1 MSDQHSHNSDNK
13 QHHHHILPDSVALT
27 IGGSLLVLT
36 IVTVAVAHVDLGAL
50 NFPIAFAVAT
60 VKALLVALF
69 FMNLKYDSREN
80 GVIFGTSFLFLAIF
94 IVLTSTDLFF
104 RGDVYV
110 KPGDAQA
117 ATGGAG
123 GKSKLEKPWVSS
135 PELVNRGKE
144 IFAQQCTSCHGA
156 EGKGNGP
163 AAGALNPPP
172 RNFTADAGWKNGR
185 TVAGVF
191 KTLKEGLQGSA
202 MASYATLPVDD
213 RWALTHFVLSLGP
226 TPAAAADAASLAKV
240 GVDVNQAGGGGGS
253 AEQTIPVDVAM
264 KRVTQPQLAKV
275 TAIAPLNPQS
285 VEAAQGNGAKLYASR
300 CLSCH
305 GAKAEGGIA
314 VRNIGVAPKAQLVTQ
329 PLSAQISAEA
339 FKQVVLNGVAG
350 GDVMPSNGSL
360 SSSELQELYQYVRG
374 LSAGR

>member
-1 MSDQHSHNSDNK
+1 MSDNDHKQ
-13 QHHHHILPDSVALT
+13 QHHHHILPDSMALT
-27 IGGSLLVLT
+27 IGGALLVLT
-36 IVTVAVAHVDLGAL
+36 IVTVAAARVDMGAL
-50 NFPIAFAVAT
+50 NFPVAFAIAT

-117 ATGGAG
+117 AFGAGGGAG

-135 PELVNRGKE
+135 PELTNRGKE
-144 IFAQQCTSCHGA
+144 LFAQQCTSCHGV

-172 RNFTADAGWKNGR
+172 RNFAVDAGWKNGR

-191 KTLKEGLQGSA
+191 KTLKDGIPGSA
-202 MASYATLPVDD
+202 MASYSTLSVDD
-213 RWALTHFVLSLGP
+213 RWALTHYVLAISP
-226 TPAAAADAASLAKV
+226 TPVAPADAASLAKV
-240 GVDVNQAGGGGGS
+240 GVDVNQAGGGGGG
-253 AEQTIPVDVAM
+253 AEQTLPVDFAM
-264 KRVTQPQLAKV
+264 ERLTQPKLAKV
-275 TAIAPLNPQS
+275 TAMAP
-285 VEAAQGNGAKLYASR
+285 VTAEALERTQGVGAKLYAAR
-300 CLSCH
+300 CLTCH

-314 VRNIGVAPKAQLVTQ
+314 IGNLGLAPKSQLVTR
-329 PLSAQISAEA
+329 PLGAQLSAEA

-350 GDVMPSNGSL
+350 GDVMPSNGNL